1 MKMKR
6 ENLPGKIN
14 LVSNS
19 KRRYDILRKFFY
31 VEKISP
37 NTLEIEDGDFINLTI
52 ENSKNK
58 VLSIKRKSD
67 EIYVSGDTVV
77 VFENKIFGKP
87 KNEEDAFNMLYT
99 LSNKWHVVC
108 SGFYFISFDKEGI
121 GYDMAKVKFK
131 DLKKDEIV
139 NYIKTL
145 EPFDKAGGY
154 AIQGYGSFLIEK
166 FEGCFFTIVGF
177 PVVKFIKK
185 LKEVILEN
193 S

>member
-19 KRRYDILRKFFY
+19 KRRFEILRKFFY
-31 VEKISP
+31 VEKIVP
-37 NTLEIEDGDFINLTI
+37 NSIEIDDGDFIKITI

-58 VLSIKRKSD
+58 VLSIKRNLC
-67 EIYVSGDTVV
+67 ETYVSGDTVV
-77 VFENKIFGKP
+77 VLENKIFGKP
-87 KNEEDAFNMLYT
+87 KSEEDAFNMLNT
-99 LSNKWHVVC
+99 LSNKWHIVC
-108 SGFYFISFDKEGI
+108 SGFYFVSFNKEGM
-121 GYDMAKVKFK
+121 GYDIAKVKFR
-131 DLKKDEIV
+131 DLKKEEII

-154 AIQGYGSFLIEK
+154 AIQGLGSYLIEK

-185 LKEVILEN
+185 LKEVIFEN